1 MMLSHAVYF
10 SLKDKSPAAVATL
23 IEGCQTLLTNHAG
36 AVSFAV
42 GTCSPYD
49 RQVND
54 RDFEVALEI
63 VFDSHA
69 AHDAYQTADR
79 HNTFLAMH
87 ATNWAHVRVFDVDL
101 ASALAIP
108 PFKRQAR
115 ASA

>member
-10 SLKDKSPAAVATL
+10 SLKDKSPAAVAAL
-23 IEGCQTLLTNHAG
+23 VEGCQTLLTNHPG

-79 HNTFLAMH
+79 HTTFLAMH

-101 ASALAIP
+101 ASA
-108 PFKRQAR
+108 
-115 ASA
+115 